1 MDKRRALH
9 YLLATGAAATLGAGL
24 LGCKDKP
31 KVQFKGVDITGAGY
45 AKDFSLPDADGKP
58 RSIKDFAGK
67 VTVVFFGYTQC
78 PDVCPTTLQELVE
91 AKQHM
96 GAQGDKLQGVFATV
110 DPERDTPEVLK
121 AYVGNFDPGMVA
133 LTGTP
138 EQVAAMAKDF
148 KVYYKKV
155 EGTQPGIYTMDHTAG
170 LYIYDPQGRLR
181 IYQRYGAGAQSLA
194 EDALTLLAEPA
205 A

>member
-9 YLLATGAAATLGAGL
+9 CLVAAGMAATLGAGL
-24 LGCKDKP
+24 AGCSEQPGAKLN
-31 KVQFKGVDITGAGY
+31 GVDVTGAEY
-45 AKDFSLPDADGKP
+45 AKDFSLPDADGKQ

-96 GAQGDKLQGVFATV
+96 GAQGDKLQGVFVSV

-155 EGTQPGIYTMDHTAG
+155 EGQQPGTYTLDHTAG

-181 IYQRYGAGAQSLA
+181 VYQRYGAGAKVLA
-194 EDALTLLAEPA
+194 EDALALLAQPA

>member
-1 MDKRRALH
+1 
-9 YLLATGAAATLGAGL
+9 
-24 LGCKDKP
+24 
-31 KVQFKGVDITGAGY
+31 VQFKGVDVTGAEY
-45 AKDFSLPDADGKP
+45 AKDFSLPDTDGKP

-91 AKQHM
+91 AKQQM
-96 GAQGDKLQGVFATV
+96 GAQGDKLQGVFVSV
-110 DPERDTPEVLK
+110 DPERDTAEVLK
-121 AYVGNFDPGMVA
+121 AYVGNFDPSMVA

-138 EQVAAMAKDF
+138 EQTAVMAKDF

-155 EGTQPGIYTMDHTAG
+155 EGSQPGTYTLDHTAG

-181 IYQRYGAGAQSLA
+181 IYQRYGAGAQTLA
-194 EDALTLLAEPA
+194 EDALTLLAQPA
-205 A
+205 T